1 MLGIG
6 KLWRNPL
13 KIDAP
18 HEASSGKCPRCGK
31 VLQECDCAVRG
42 VGTGEPRVSTPE
54 GMRVVVDMGS

>member
-1 MLGIG
+1 
-6 KLWRNPL
+6 L

-42 VGTGEPRVSTPE
+42 VGTGEPRVSTPD